1 MVPFAGYEM
10 PVQYKEGL
18 VPSHL
23 HTRSAVSIFDVSHM
37 LQTKIHGADRVAF
50 MESLVVAD
58 IKALND
64 NQGSLTLF
72 TTDQGGIQDD
82 LIVTKTDAGY
92 LYVVSNAGCI
102 DKDLPHLQNHA
113 AEMRGKG
120 MDVDVEVVTNGLIAV
135 QGPQMAAAVQP
146 GLKDVDL
153 SKLTF
158 MTSVET
164 ELFGVPGCRVS
175 RCGYTG
181 EDGVEISIPVEHT
194 QAITEQLLASTTADV
209 KLAGLGARDSL
220 RLEAGLCLYGNDID
234 ETTTPVEG
242 TLLWTISKR
251 RRAEANFPGASII
264 LQMIKDKPKRKRV
277 GFVSKGAPV
286 RGGAAIYDETGE
298 RKIGE
303 ITSGCPSPTLK
314 VNVAMGY
321 VETPSSKVGTK
332 VKLEVRKKKIDA
344 QVSKMPFVPAN
355 YYHG

>member
-1 MVPFAGYEM
+1 MVPFAGYAM
-10 PVQYKEGL
+10 PVQYKDGL

-37 LQTKIHGADRVAF
+37 LQTKIHGKDRVAF

-58 IKALND
+58 IQGLKD

-72 TTDQGGIQDD
+72 TNEKGGIQDD
-82 LIVTKTDAGY
+82 LIVTKIADY

-102 DKDLPHLQNHA
+102 HKDLPHMQNHA
-113 AEMRGKG
+113 AAMRSKG
-120 MDVDVEVVTNGLIAV
+120 MDVDVEVVINGLIAV
-135 QGPQMAAAVQP
+135 QGPQMVAAVQP

-153 SKLTF
+153 NKLTF

-194 QAITEQLLASTTADV
+194 QSIVEQLLASQTADV

-234 ETTTPVEG
+234 EDTTPVEG

-251 RRAEANFPGASII
+251 RRAEANFPGASVI

-286 RGGAAIYDETGE
+286 RGGAAIYDESGE
-298 RKIGE
+298 RQIGE
-303 ITSGCPSPTLK
+303 VTSGCPSPTLK
-314 VNVAMGY
+314 VNVSMGY
-321 VETPSSKVGTK
+321 VETPSAKVGTT

-344 QVSKMPFVPAN
+344 VVSKMPFVPAN
-355 YYHG
+355 YFHG